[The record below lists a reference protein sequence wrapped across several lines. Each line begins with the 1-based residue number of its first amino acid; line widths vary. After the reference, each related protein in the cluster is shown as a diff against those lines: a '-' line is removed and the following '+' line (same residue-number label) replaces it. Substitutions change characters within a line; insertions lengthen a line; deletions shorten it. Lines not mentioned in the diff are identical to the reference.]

1 MKDTAS
7 AGKPREAGLL
17 KKQYAS
23 TLDLFATLRLM
34 NDKLFSEIERL
45 RFLNPDLYVWWQER
59 AGIMEYDGGLSRE
72 DAENEALHLA
82 RQKKAHE
89 RKAESKA

>member
-1 MKDTAS
+1 M
-7 AGKPREAGLL
+7 L

-82 RQKKAHE
+82 RQKKANE
-89 RKAESKA
+89 RKAASKA